1 MPTIILKNM
10 SAINWKEPQEDL
22 TTKNKPV
29 MNAEFRKWANERLLL
44 RVIKEKLGITDEDL
58 KSLDV
63 VKQKIR
69 DANIEEIINS

>member
-1 MPTIILKNM
+1 M

-22 TTKNKPV
+22 TTKNKSL
-29 MNAEFRKWANERLLL
+29 AFRCANERLLL

-63 VKQKIR
+63 VKQKLR

>member
-22 TTKNKPV
+22 TTKN
-29 MNAEFRKWANERLLL
+29 KWANERLLL

-63 VKQKIR
+63 VKQKLR